1 MQPGDPNSLTIS
13 HSSGRFA
20 AVSAAIQ
27 GADNTTPEDV
37 TPTADA
43 NSGVAFP
50 NVEIPSIT
58 PVQQDALLL
67 DFAAVRNGSNGSVA
81 TFTAPSGMTNVAQV
95 SSGVSG
101 SSNAAIEM
109 SVLALSSN
117 AASGLADATVATS
130 DHSTSVNQMGSAI
143 AVRSAG
149 G

>member
-1 MQPGDPNSLTIS
+1 
-13 HSSGRFA
+13 
-20 AVSAAIQ
+20 
-27 GADNTTPEDV
+27 
-37 TPTADA
+37 
-43 NSGVAFP
+43 
-50 NVEIPSIT
+50 
-58 PVQQDALLL
+58 
-67 DFAAVRNGSNGSVA
+67 
-81 TFTAPSGMTNVAQV
+81 MTNVAQV